1 MGLRLTHEEEN
12 DADEWVAQVSPLRP
26 GCFGRTDFRG

>member
-12 DADEWVAQVSPLRP
+12 GSDEWVVGGLGLAFETWV
-26 GCFGRTDFRG
+26 FR

>member
-12 DADEWVAQVSPLRP
+12 DADEWVVGGP
-26 GCFGRTDFRG
+26 GLAFETWVFR